1 MIQEQTHKKLKL
13 AYIAG
18 FIDGDGCI
26 HTSLIRRNDSGISV
40 GITDFEPVQFIA
52 KYFNKNVTKRLENS
66 PFKVKPRYFTSCKGI
81 TIIPHLKS
89 LLPFLMEKRNNAF
102 KILKQYNAYENFPY
116 LQHSREEFFAW
127 LAGFSEA
134 EGHFGTRKRKTS
146 LNHKRKIGIPSSKK
160 IYNYIEVLYQLVNTN
175 ESLMNY
181 ILSKLRDYGITQK
194 MKLTVIKGHTRTCP
208 VTKKMITR
216 KPLHRLFLGGGDLLL
231 LYREIY
237 PFMKIERKKDQI
249 IKSIKLM
256 KEKRYKRKRLKEAL
270 KIFEKE

>member
-26 HTSLIRRNDSGISV
+26 HSNLKSRPHSAILV
-40 GITDFEPVQFIA
+40 AVTDFEPVQFIA
-52 KYFNKNVTKRLENS
+52 KHFNKNMHKRLENS
-66 PFKVKPRYFTSCKGI
+66 PYKVKPRYFTKCSGVAV
-81 TIIPHLKS
+81 IPHLKS

-134 EGHFGTRKRKTS
+134 EGHFSTRKRKRIRTT
-146 LNHKRKIGIPSSKK
+146 PSGKK
-160 IYNYIEVLYQLVNTN
+160 TYYNATDIAYQLVNTN

-181 ILSKLRDYGITQK
+181 ILNKLRDYGITQK
-194 MKLTVIKGHTRTCP
+194 MKLNVVKASTRMSPT
-208 VTKKMITR
+208 TKKMVIR
-216 KPLHRLFLGGGDLLL
+216 KPVHRIFLAGGDLLL

-237 PFMKIERKKDQI
+237 PFMKIKRKKDQI
-249 IKSIKLM
+249 IKSIKLA
-256 KEKRYKRKRLKEAL
+256 KENRFKRKRLKEAL
-270 KIFEKE
+270 KL

>member
-1 MIQEQTHKKLKL
+1 MTQEQTHKKLKL

-26 HTSLIRRNDSGISV
+26 HSSLKSRPNSAIVV
-40 GITDFEPVQFIA
+40 GVTDFEPVQFIA
-52 KYFNKNVTKRLENS
+52 KHFNKNVTKRLENS
-66 PFKVKPRYFTSCKGI
+66 PYKVQPRYFTKCSGI
-81 TIIPHLKS
+81 SVIPHLKS

-146 LNHKRKIGIPSSKK
+146 LKSKGRTPSSKK
-160 IYNYIEVLYQLVNTN
+160 TYDFTEVFYQLVNTN

-181 ILSKLRDYGITQK
+181 ILNKLREYGITYK
-194 MKLTVIKGHTRTCP
+194 TKLNVIKAYTRACP
-208 VTKKMITR
+208 VTKKIIIR

-237 PFMKIERKKDQI
+237 PSMKIERKKDQI

-256 KEKRYKRKRLKEAL
+256 KETKRKRKRLKEAL
-270 KIFEKE
+270 KL

>member
-26 HTSLIRRNDSGISV
+26 HSNLKSRPHSAILV
-40 GITDFEPVQFIA
+40 AVTDFEPVQFIA
-52 KYFNKNVTKRLENS
+52 KHFNKNMHKRLENS
-66 PFKVKPRYFTSCKGI
+66 PYKVKPRYFTKCSGI
-81 TIIPHLKS
+81 AVIPHLKS

-102 KILKQYNAYENFPY
+102 KILKQYDAYENFPY

-134 EGHFGTRKRKTS
+134 EGHFAIRKRKRSRPNRST
-146 LNHKRKIGIPSSKK
+146 PSAKK
-160 IYNYIEVLYQLVNTN
+160 IYDFTEIVYQLVNTN

-181 ILSKLRDYGITQK
+181 ILNKLRDYGITQK
-194 MKLTVIKGHTRTCP
+194 MKLNVVKASTRMSP
-208 VTKKMITR
+208 ITKKMVIR
-216 KPLHRLFLGGGDLLL
+216 KPLHRIFLAGGDLLL

-237 PFMKIERKKDQI
+237 PFMKIKRKKDQV
-249 IKSIKLM
+249 IKSIKLS
-256 KEKRYKRKRLKEAL
+256 KEKRFKHKRLKEAL
-270 KIFEKE
+270 KYKLYNPA